1 MEQKNRNKNNFY
13 KNKKTLITGIVLI
26 IFPIIFISINTDIKT
41 NDLIAINI
49 YLRKEFNVKSTQI
62 RGAHDYTCFIYSK
75 SPNKTFILNDSE
87 YRGLKISQ
95 NSLPIYFYKDK
106 LITVYIKKGDIK
118 LYQANNT
125 EEIEV
130 FQIKVDNE
138 YFLDLNERN
147 KRVKYDRYSTL
158 IFFGIGLL
166 CIFAYI
172 TTDLS
177 KVYILGILYIILII
191 VLEFTLLSLIWN

>member
-1 MEQKNRNKNNFY
+1 MEQNNRNKNNFY

-26 IFPIIFISINTDIKT
+26 IFPIIFISIKTDIKT

-49 YLRKEFNVKSTQI
+49 YLRKELNVKSTQI
-62 RGAHDYTCFIYSK
+62 RGGHDYTCFIYPK
-75 SPNKTFILNDSE
+75 STNKTFILNDSE
-87 YRGLKISQ
+87 YRALKISQ

-118 LYQANNT
+118 LYKTINA

-138 YFLDLNERN
+138 YLLDLNKRN

-158 IFFGIGLL
+158 IFLGIGLL
-166 CIFAYI
+166 CIFAYL
-172 TTDLS
+172 TTDLN

-191 VLEFTLLSLIWN
+191 VLEFTLLTLV